1 VPAKPGGGGGGYPWP
16 GLNMG
21 NPPGGGGGIP
31 IPMGGI
37 ETAPGTGPGGCIG
50 GCMDMGV
57 NPGGGGG
64 AAASAPANWPWYGP
78 VKPGAGGT
86 APYAVA
92 GGGREASGSALFFL
106 ACDAKSRSAAV
117 P

>member
-21 NPPGGGGGIP
+21 TPPGCGGDIPEGIP

-37 ETAPGTGPGGCIG
+37 GTVPGTGPGGC
-50 GCMDMGV
+50 MDKGV

-64 AAASAPANWPWYGP
+64 AAASAPAN
-78 VKPGAGGT
+78 
-86 APYAVA
+86 
-92 GGGREASGSALFFL
+92 
-106 ACDAKSRSAAV
+106 
-117 P
+117 